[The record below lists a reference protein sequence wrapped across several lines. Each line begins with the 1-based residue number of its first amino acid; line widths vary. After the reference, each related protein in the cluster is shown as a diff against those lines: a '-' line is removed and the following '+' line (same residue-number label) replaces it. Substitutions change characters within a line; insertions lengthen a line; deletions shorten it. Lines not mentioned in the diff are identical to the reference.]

1 LLAFFHLVLV
11 PAETAR
17 DVSGLRRR
25 RMLLVSVAAIAVL
38 GGARIFTLHADMRR
52 CTRSMV
58 RSRLSLSGAPPIA
71 ALLEI
76 PWFAPFAREK
86 LPHYTVA
93 TALFP
98 DFARGEGGKYRS
110 SAGVTRP
117 DRTASRRRRV
127 GDGDNSTA

>member
-1 LLAFFHLVLV
+1 LLAFFDLVLV
-11 PAETAR
+11 FAETAR

-25 RMLLVSVAAIAVL
+25 RMLRVTVAAIAVL
-38 GGARIFTLHADMRR
+38 GGARIFTLHADMHRGY
-52 CTRSMV
+52 
-58 RSRLSLSGAPPIA
+58 SGPIGTVLERIEALHAQHGEEPDFSFGLAADCA

-98 DFARGEGGKYRS
+98 DFARGEGGKYTVECR
-110 SAGVTRP
+110 
-117 DRTASRRRRV
+117 
-127 GDGDNSTA
+127 

>member
-1 LLAFFHLVLV
+1 
-11 PAETAR
+11 
-17 DVSGLRRR
+17 
-25 RMLLVSVAAIAVL
+25 MLLVTVAAIAVP

-98 DFARGEGGKYRS
+98 DFARGEGGKYTGRVPVRPAADRS
-110 SAGVTRP
+110 
-117 DRTASRRRRV
+117 ASRRCRV